1 MSKEELFVGIDVS
14 KTTLDIAVVP
24 TGEHWSRS
32 NDAKGIRALIKEV
45 EALKPNLIVMEA
57 TGGWEKSV
65 AAGLAGASLPMAV
78 VNPRPVR
85 DFAKATGT
93 LAKTDAIDARVI
105 ARFAQAIRPEPR
117 PFTTAEAEEMKA
129 LISRRDQIMGMLT
142 AENNRLQLAAKPI
155 RKDIQ
160 AHISWLKRR
169 LKAVDADLEKR
180 VKESPFWREKDELL
194 QSVKGVGPKTSQ
206 NLMIRLPELGAL
218 NRREIAALVGVAPFN
233 RDSGTLKGRRSVW
246 GGRAN
251 VRCALYMAAL
261 SAIRC
266 NPTITAFYQRLT
278 AAGKPF
284 KVAITACMRKLL
296 LILNAIIKNNTPW
309 IDFYAKNT

>member
-32 NDAKGIRALIKEV
+32 NDAKGIRSLTKEI
-45 EALKPNLIVMEA
+45 EALKPNLIVLEA

-65 AAGLAGASLPMAV
+65 AAGLAAASLPTAV

-117 PFTTAEAEEMKA
+117 PLTTAEAEEMKA

-142 AENNRLQLAAKPI
+142 AENNRLQMAAKPI

-169 LKAVDADLEKR
+169 LTAVDADLEKR
-180 VKESPFWREKDELL
+180 VEESPFWRKKDKLL

-206 NLMIRLPELGAL
+206 KLMIRLPELGAL

-309 IDFYAKNT
+309 IDFYAQNT